1 VLILGAVL
9 AAILLSVFLGSC
21 ENALM
26 EAVER
31 DVAGLAT
38 YTVTYEANGATGGDV
53 PVDLTEYN
61 TGETV
66 TVLDE
71 GTLVKNEYQFVHWN
85 TQDDD
90 NGTSYVAGPTLIMGT
105 SDVTLWAI
113 WTQLPTYTVTFDSQG
128 GSAVDSQ
135 LVIEGDFVL
144 EPADPTMAGYA
155 FAGWFQESA
164 CNNPW
169 DFATDTVTANRTLY
183 ADWDAR
189 TYTVTF
195 DARGGTTPSPA
206 NIIVTYDEAYGT
218 LATTSR
224 TNYTFEGWWTG
235 VNGTGSQVAGSQVT
249 ELTTVATASNHTLYA
264 KWGWPV
270 EYSVG
275 DTAPSNGYIIYIN
288 PNAETDGWKYLEV
301 YRGSHDQKAWGT
313 TSHTV
318 SGADGT
324 AIGTGEQNTSDI
336 VTGDPASDTA
346 ADYCYDFSNVYPV
359 PAGITYDDWFLPSRE
374 ELELVYTHLQSW
386 IGIFYTAGPYWSS
399 SEYNSSYAWICD
411 FSDGSSS
418 YAAKNDTY
426 YALPVRKR

>member
-1 VLILGAVL
+1 MLILSAFI
-9 AAILLSVFLGSC
+9 AALLLSVFLGSC

-31 DVAGLAT
+31 DIAGLAA
-38 YTVTYEANGATGGDV
+38 YTVTYKANGATGGEV
-53 PVDLTEYN
+53 PVDLTEYK

-71 GTLVKNEYQFVHWN
+71 GTLEKDEYDFVHWN

-113 WTQLPTYTVTFDSQG
+113 WTQLPTYTVTFDSKG

-144 EPADPTMAGYA
+144 EPGDPTRSGYT

-169 DFATDTVTANRTLY
+169 DFASDTVTANRTLY

-224 TNYTFEGWWTG
+224 SYYVFDGWWTG
-235 VNGTGSQVAGSQVT
+235 VNGTGSQVSGSEVT
-249 ELTTVATASNHTLYA
+249 GLTTVATASNHTLYA
-264 KWGWPV
+264 KWGWPD
-270 EYSVG
+270 YSIG
-275 DTAPSNGYIIYIN
+275 DTAPSDGYIVYIN
-288 PNAETDGWKYLEV
+288 PDAETDGWKYLEA
-301 YRGSHDQKAWGT
+301 YRRSHPMKSWGT
-313 TSHTV
+313 LSNSV
-318 SGADGT
+318 NGADGT
-324 AIGTGEQNTSDI
+324 ALGTGEQNTSDI
-336 VTGDPASDTA
+336 VTGDPASDKA
-346 ADYCYDFSNVYPV
+346 ADYCNDLSSENPIPGRFYE
-359 PAGITYDDWFLPSRE
+359 DWFLPSRE
-374 ELELVYTHLQSW
+374 ELELVYTHLQSR
-386 IGIFYTAGPYWSS
+386 IGIFYVATTYWSS
-399 SEYNSSYAWICD
+399 SEYNSSNAWVCD
-411 FSDGSSS
+411 FSDGSTS
-418 YAAKNDTY
+418 YAAKNNTY
-426 YALPVRKR
+426 YVLPFRKY